1 MSQSL
6 VQFVETWQKSISQ
19 VMTQIA
25 AKPVTVSWE
34 IAAADAVP
42 AIGGN
47 DLWVRFSAA
56 SFGENAELAFH
67 IRSADALT
75 LSQIFMGE
83 KIDSSAALSEDSREA
98 VAEASRQIAGR
109 ATTELKQS
117 FAGCELTYLSEP
129 IPSWKPEAAATFNL
143 ASDGWSF
150 TADVFLNTALAQR
163 LTQNDETPPVVQ
175 PPAEEAAPVEKP
187 APSAESSPAPPSP
200 PPAPELSPVVAPT
213 PTPPPSMRPPSTV
226 RRVKRNNLELLLDVN
241 LAVTLR
247 FGQRQMS
254 LRDIL
259 QLRSGSVIELDR
271 QTEEPVDLLLDDRI
285 IARGEVVVVD
295 GNYGLRVSEIC
306 AQSERIGLL
315 S

>member
-6 VQFVETWQKSISQ
+6 VQFLETWQKSIAQ

-25 AKPVTVSWE
+25 AKPVTVSWQ
-34 IAAADAVP
+34 IAAADAIP
-42 AIGGN
+42 AVGDN
-47 DLWVRFSAA
+47 DLWVRFSAT
-56 SFGENAELAFH
+56 SFAEGAELAFH
-67 IRSADALT
+67 IRCADALT

-83 KIDSSAALSEDSREA
+83 KIDSAATLSDDSREA

-109 ATTELKQS
+109 AATELKQS
-117 FAGCELTYLSEP
+117 FAGCELTYLEEP
-129 IPSWKPEAAATFNL
+129 IPSWKPEASATFML
-143 ASDGWSF
+143 TSDGWSF
-150 TADVFLNTALAQR
+150 NADVFLNSALTKSLVQEREEPKPAQVQ
-163 LTQNDETPPVVQ
+163 LATQ
-175 PPAEEAAPVEKP
+175 EKP
-187 APSAESSPAPPSP
+187 AITQESKPDSPSSSPLPPSSP
-200 PPAPELSPVVAPT
+200 VERAPAPL
-213 PTPPPSMRPPSTV
+213 PPSRPQSAAH
-226 RRVKRNNLELLLDVN
+226 RVKRNNLELLLDVN

-247 FGQRQMS
+247 FGQRQMT

-271 QTEEPVDLLLDDRI
+271 QTDEPVDLLLDDRI

>member
-56 SFGENAELAFH
+56 SFGETAELTFH
-67 IRSADALT
+67 MRSADALT

-83 KIDSSAALSEDSREA
+83 KIDSSASLSEDSREA

-129 IPSWKPEAAATFNL
+129 IPSWKPEAAATFSL

-150 TADVFLNTALAQR
+150 TAR
-163 LTQNDETPPVVQ
+163 
-175 PPAEEAAPVEKP
+175 
-187 APSAESSPAPPSP
+187 
-200 PPAPELSPVVAPT
+200 
-213 PTPPPSMRPPSTV
+213 
-226 RRVKRNNLELLLDVN
+226 
-241 LAVTLR
+241 
-247 FGQRQMS
+247 
-254 LRDIL
+254 
-259 QLRSGSVIELDR
+259 
-271 QTEEPVDLLLDDRI
+271 
-285 IARGEVVVVD
+285 
-295 GNYGLRVSEIC
+295 RVSEHSTRAATYPKRRNAPGC
-306 AQSERIGLL
+306 STAR
-315 S
+315 